1 MKRQYIFGILA
12 LLAALT
18 VNAQGFGPAVT
29 INGVD
34 IQRFKVEKQVD
45 HLINQRGLGS
55 GGITHPS
62 TYRQIQ
68 EEVVEQ
74 LIVQELLW
82 QEAQHRGVVVD
93 DDEVR
98 AELDKMKASFDTEM
112 AFQFRIKEGGF
123 TEETF
128 QENIRQQRSV
138 QSMIA
143 NEITNSIVIDDA
155 AIETFYAAN
164 MDKMGAE
171 EQIRARHILIKVEG
185 DDDVAKAAAL
195 QKIAAIQQ
203 RLDAGESFALLAIEV
218 SEGPSGSKG
227 GDLGSFGRG
236 QMVAA
241 FEEAAFALQPGEVSG
256 PVETQF
262 GIHLIKLEER
272 VAADTVQLE
281 TASPRIRDYLSQ
293 QKLYETV
300 ETLVAE
306 LRETGDVK
314 ILLW

>member
-1 MKRQYIFGILA
+1 MKRQTIFAILA
-12 LLAALT
+12 LLAGVA

-34 IQRFKVEKQVD
+34 IQRLKVEKQVD
-45 HLINQRGLGS
+45 HLVNQRGLGS
-55 GGITHPS
+55 GGITQPS
-62 TYRQIQ
+62 SYRKIQ

-82 QEAQHRGVVVD
+82 QEAQRRGVVVD

-143 NEITNSIVIDDA
+143 NDITNSIVIEDA

-195 QKIAAIQQ
+195 QKIEVIQQ
-203 RLDAGESFALLAIEV
+203 RLDAGESFALVAIEV

-262 GIHLIKLEER
+262 GIHLIKIEER
-272 VAADTVQLE
+272 FAAETVPLE
-281 TASPRIRDYLSQ
+281 TASPKFIEYLSQ

-300 ETLVAE
+300 ETLVTE

>member
-1 MKRQYIFGILA
+1 MKRQTIFGILA
-12 LLAALT
+12 LLAGVA
-18 VNAQGFGPAVT
+18 VHAQGFGPAVT

-34 IQRFKVEKQVD
+34 IQRLKVEKQVD
-45 HLINQRGLGS
+45 HLVNQRGLGS
-55 GGITHPS
+55 GGITQPS
-62 TYRQIQ
+62 SYRKIQ

-82 QEAQHRGVVVD
+82 QEAQRRGVVVD

-143 NEITNSIVIDDA
+143 NDITNSIVIEDA

-195 QKIAAIQQ
+195 QKIEVIQQ
-203 RLDAGESFALLAIEV
+203 RLDAGESFALVAIEA

-272 VAADTVQLE
+272 VAAETVPLE
-281 TASPRIRDYLSQ
+281 TASPKIIEYLSQ

-300 ETLVAE
+300 ETLVTE